1 VYEPYASFLT
11 LCAYLLKGYLYSPSF
26 LVHSFSETHGSKLVG
41 GRLNCLSGVTIS
53 ALIHSA
59 TRVFVWLVAR
69 IRCKQAQVVAA
80 ELPENLSCVAYR
92 PATQNTTQ
100 D

>member
-1 VYEPYASFLT
+1 MLHGSISSQHAVGDS
-11 LCAYLLKGYLYSPSF
+11 CHYS
-26 LVHSFSETHGSKLVG
+26 LDCREGSFSETHGSKLVG